1 MTFNWDYNR
10 YIHTHETTIGDFKCV
25 STEEPALPFTE
36 WEVEFQGE
44 PIARGT
50 AKDWKL
56 ARALMEAVVKTC
68 VTTTYI
74 I

>member
-1 MTFNWDYNR
+1 MTFNWDYDR
-10 YIHTHETTIGDFKCV
+10 FIHTHETTIGDFKCV
-25 STEEPALPFTE
+25 STEENL

-68 VTTTYI
+68 VTTTYGI
-74 I
+74 